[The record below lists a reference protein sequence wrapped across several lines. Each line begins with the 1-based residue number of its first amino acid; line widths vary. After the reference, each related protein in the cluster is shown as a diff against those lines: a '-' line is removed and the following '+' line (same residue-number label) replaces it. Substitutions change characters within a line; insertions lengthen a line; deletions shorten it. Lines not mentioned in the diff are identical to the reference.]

1 MVSWDHIPSGRS
13 SRAEETPLVADDS
26 LAPNVAVAS
35 YLPSEVSWG
44 QVSFSQLHHLKQ
56 RSSQVI
62 FCLLFFHKAPE
73 L

>member
-1 MVSWDHIPSGRS
+1 MGSHTSGQSTRTKEKPLM
-13 SRAEETPLVADDS
+13 AEDSCPQMLLVT
-26 LAPNVAVAS
+26 N

-62 FCLLFFHKAPE
+62 LLILAFHKAPKS
-73 L
+73 